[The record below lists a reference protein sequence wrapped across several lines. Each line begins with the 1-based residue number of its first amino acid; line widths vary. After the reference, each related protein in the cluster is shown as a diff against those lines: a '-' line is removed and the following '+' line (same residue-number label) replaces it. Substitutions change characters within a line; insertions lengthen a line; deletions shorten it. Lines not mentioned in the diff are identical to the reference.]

1 MAAAQNNRALV
12 AGVAAQI
19 TESDCTKIRVQLLG
33 TANVRLMAAP
43 NATTPSSFDGGV
55 WLTAT
60 GDLIPGS
67 LALADLFPGV
77 TSPVRLFALSDA
89 NTTVSFSHD

>member
-1 MAAAQNNRALV
+1 MTAASNNRALV
-12 AGVAAQI
+12 AGVPAQI

-43 NATTPSSFDGGV
+43 NATTPSNFDGVV
-55 WLTAT
+55 WLTAP
-60 GDLIPGS
+60 GQLIPGG
-67 LALADLFPGV
+67 LTLADLFPHV

-89 NTTVSFSHD
+89 NTTVSYSHD